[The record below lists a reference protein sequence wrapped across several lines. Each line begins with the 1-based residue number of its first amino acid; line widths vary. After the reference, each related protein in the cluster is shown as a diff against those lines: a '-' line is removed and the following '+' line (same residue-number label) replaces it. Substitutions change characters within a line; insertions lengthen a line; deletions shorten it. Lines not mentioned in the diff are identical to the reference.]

1 MNNKRTFQ
9 LIKGTFTPSE
19 ANHVLGALVT
29 SKVNYHNMQKH
40 SHKETTGDGHIPSEE
55 RLLALKEMREN
66 LDEIFKQAAESNQN
80 LCVNG
85 WIEVTPME

>member
-1 MNNKRTFQ
+1 MKNKQTFQ

-29 SKVNYHNMQKH
+29 SKVKYHNMQKH
-40 SHKETTGDGHIPSEE
+40 SHIETTGDGHVPSEE
-55 RLLALKEMREN
+55 RLLALEELRDS
-66 LDEIFKQAAESNQN
+66 LDEIFKQAEESNQK

-85 WIEVTPME
+85 WIEITPVK